1 MDAKT
6 LPVIDLKGVKAITTL
21 SRSSIYA
28 LAKNGMFPKPLRIA
42 GTSRTVWRTTEVLD
56 WLDKSLTEEAPQ

>member
-1 MDAKT
+1 MDTKN
-6 LPVIDLKGVKAITTL
+6 LPVVDLKSVKEITTL

-42 GTSRTVWRTTEVLD
+42 GTSRTVWRTAEVLA
-56 WLDKSLTEEAPQ
+56 WLDKSLTEEATQ